1 MINFNGK
8 HYIKENVKINW
19 GEWMKKILITR
30 KISHQFIEQLEQIG
44 HVVMWDKELTPMPRE
59 AFLSEVKDATA
70 CFITLSESIDEE
82 VLKEASKL
90 KIIANMAVGYDN
102 IDVQKANDNGITV
115 TNTPDILTETT
126 AELGFTLMLTVAR
139 RIVEA
144 ERYVQEGQWQSWG
157 PYLLSGKDVHDSTVG
172 VYGMGDIGRAFARR
186 LKGFNTRILY
196 HNRTQ
201 NQDAEN
207 ELNATYVSFE
217 ILLKESDYVICTAP
231 LTPQTENQFES
242 NAFKLMKN
250 DAIFIN
256 IGRGAI
262 VDETALVEAL
272 RNKDILGCGLD
283 VLRQEPIDM
292 NHPLL
297 KFDNVVIVPHIGSA
311 SRLTRDRMVQL
322 CVNNI
327 VAVLNKQLPI
337 TPVKVNN

>member
-1 MINFNGK
+1 MN
-8 HYIKENVKINW
+8 
-19 GEWMKKILITR
+19 KILITR
-30 KISHQFIEQLEQIG
+30 KIPQKFIEQLEQIG
-44 HVVMWDKELTPMPRE
+44 DVVMWDKELTPMPRE
-59 AFLSEVKDATA
+59 TFLSEVKDATA
-70 CFITLSESIDEE
+70 CFITLSESVDEE
-82 VLKEASKL
+82 VLTEASDL

-102 IDVQKANDNGITV
+102 IDVVRANDHDITV
-115 TNTPDILTETT
+115 TNTPDVLTETT

-139 RIVEA
+139 RIIEA

-157 PYLLSGKDVHDSTVG
+157 PYLLSGKDVHGSTVG
-172 VYGMGDIGRAFARR
+172 IYGMGDIGRAFARR

-201 NQDAEN
+201 NPEAEK
-207 ELNATYVSFE
+207 ELDVTYVSFE
-217 ILLKESDYVICTAP
+217 SLLKESDFVICTAP
-231 LTPQTENQFES
+231 LTPQTENQFDS
-242 NAFKLMKN
+242 KAFNLMKN

-272 RNKDILGCGLD
+272 RNHTILGCGLD
-283 VLRQEPIDM
+283 VLRQEPIDV

-297 KFDNVVIVPHIGSA
+297 KLDNAVIVPHIGSA

-327 VAVLNKQLPI
+327 LAVLNHQLPI

>member
-1 MINFNGK
+1 MN
-8 HYIKENVKINW
+8 
-19 GEWMKKILITR
+19 KILITR
-30 KISHQFIEQLEQIG
+30 KIPQQFIEQLEQIG
-44 HVVMWDKELTPMPRE
+44 DVVMWDKELTPMPRE
-59 AFLSEVKDATA
+59 TFLSEVKDATA
-70 CFITLSESIDEE
+70 CFITLSESVDEE
-82 VLKEASKL
+82 VLKEASDL

-102 IDVQKANDNGITV
+102 IDVVRANDHDITV
-115 TNTPDILTETT
+115 TNTPDVLTETT

-139 RIVEA
+139 RIIEA

-157 PYLLSGKDVHDSTVG
+157 PYLLSGKDVHGSTVG
-172 VYGMGDIGRAFARR
+172 IYGMGDIGRAFARR

-201 NQDAEN
+201 NPEAEK
-207 ELNATYVSFE
+207 ELDATYVLFE
-217 ILLKESDYVICTAP
+217 TLLKESDFVICTAP
-231 LTPQTENQFES
+231 LTPQTENQFDS
-242 NAFKLMKN
+242 KAFNLMKN

-272 RNKDILGCGLD
+272 RNHTILGCGLD
-283 VLRQEPIDM
+283 VLRQEPIDV

-297 KFDNVVIVPHIGSA
+297 KLDNAVIVPHIGSA

-327 VAVLNKQLPI
+327 LAVLNHQLPI

>member
-1 MINFNGK
+1 MN
-8 HYIKENVKINW
+8 
-19 GEWMKKILITR
+19 KILITR
-30 KISHQFIEQLEQIG
+30 KIPQKFIEQLEQIG
-44 HVVMWDKELTPMPRE
+44 DVVMWDKELTPMPRE
-59 AFLSEVKDATA
+59 SFLSEVKDATA
-70 CFITLSESIDEE
+70 CFITLSESVDEE
-82 VLKEASKL
+82 VLTEASDL

-102 IDVQKANDNGITV
+102 IDVVRANDHDITV
-115 TNTPDILTETT
+115 TNTPDVLTETT

-139 RIVEA
+139 RIIEA

-157 PYLLSGKDVHDSTVG
+157 PYLLSGKDVHGSTVG
-172 VYGMGDIGRAFARR
+172 IYGMGGIGRAFARR

-201 NQDAEN
+201 NPEAEK
-207 ELNATYVSFE
+207 ELDATYVSFE
-217 ILLKESDYVICTAP
+217 SLLKESDFVICTAP
-231 LTPQTENQFES
+231 LTPQTENQFDS
-242 NAFKLMKN
+242 KAFNLMKN

-256 IGRGAI
+256 IGQGAI

-272 RNKDILGCGLD
+272 RNHTILGCGLD

-297 KFDNVVIVPHIGSA
+297 KLDNAVIVPHIGSA

-327 VAVLNKQLPI
+327 LAVLNHQLPI

>member
-1 MINFNGK
+1 MN
-8 HYIKENVKINW
+8 
-19 GEWMKKILITR
+19 KILITR
-30 KISHQFIEQLEQIG
+30 KIPQKFIEQLEQIG
-44 HVVMWDKELTPMPRE
+44 DVVMWDKELTPMPRE
-59 AFLSEVKDATA
+59 TFLSEVKDATA
-70 CFITLSESIDEE
+70 CFITLSESVDEE
-82 VLKEASKL
+82 VLTEASDL

-102 IDVQKANDNGITV
+102 IDVVRANDHDITV
-115 TNTPDILTETT
+115 TNTPDVLTETT

-139 RIVEA
+139 RIIEA

-157 PYLLSGKDVHDSTVG
+157 PYLLSGKDVHGSTVG
-172 VYGMGDIGRAFARR
+172 IYGMGGIGRAFARR

-201 NQDAEN
+201 NPEAEK
-207 ELNATYVSFE
+207 ELDATYVSFE
-217 ILLKESDYVICTAP
+217 TLLKESDFVICTAP
-231 LTPQTENQFES
+231 LTPQTENQFDS
-242 NAFKLMKN
+242 KAFNLMKN

-272 RNKDILGCGLD
+272 RNHTILGCGLD
-283 VLRQEPIDM
+283 VLRQEPIDV

-297 KFDNVVIVPHIGSA
+297 KLDNAVIVPHIGSA
-311 SRLTRDRMVQL
+311 SRLTRDRMVEL

-327 VAVLNKQLPI
+327 LAVLNHQLPI

>member
-1 MINFNGK
+1 MKGGNK
-8 HYIKENVKINW
+8 HGYRYNYH
-19 GEWMKKILITR
+19 R
-30 KISHQFIEQLEQIG
+30 KIPQKFIEQLEQIG
-44 HVVMWDKELTPMPRE
+44 DVVMWDKELTPMPRE
-59 AFLSEVKDATA
+59 TFLSEVKDATA
-70 CFITLSESIDEE
+70 CFITLSESVDEE
-82 VLKEASKL
+82 VLTEASDL

-102 IDVQKANDNGITV
+102 IDVVRANDHDITV
-115 TNTPDILTETT
+115 TNTPDVLTETT

-139 RIVEA
+139 RIIEA

-157 PYLLSGKDVHDSTVG
+157 PYLLSGKDVHGSTVG
-172 VYGMGDIGRAFARR
+172 IYGMGGIGRAFARR

-201 NQDAEN
+201 NPEAEK
-207 ELNATYVSFE
+207 ELDATYVSFE
-217 ILLKESDYVICTAP
+217 TLLKESDFVICTAP
-231 LTPQTENQFES
+231 LTPQTENQFDS
-242 NAFKLMKN
+242 KAFNLMKN

-272 RNKDILGCGLD
+272 RNHTILGCGLD
-283 VLRQEPIDM
+283 VLRQEPIDV

-297 KFDNVVIVPHIGSA
+297 KLDNAVIVPHIGSA

-327 VAVLNKQLPI
+327 LAVLNHQLPI

>member
-1 MINFNGK
+1 MN
-8 HYIKENVKINW
+8 
-19 GEWMKKILITR
+19 KILITR
-30 KISHQFIEQLEQIG
+30 KIPQQFIEQLEQIG
-44 HVVMWDKELTPMPRE
+44 DVVMWDKELTPMPRE
-59 AFLSEVKDATA
+59 TFLSEVKDATA
-70 CFITLSESIDEE
+70 CFITLSESVDEE
-82 VLKEASKL
+82 VLTEASDL

-102 IDVQKANDNGITV
+102 IDVVRANDHDITV
-115 TNTPDILTETT
+115 TNTPDVLTETT

-139 RIVEA
+139 RIIEA

-157 PYLLSGKDVHDSTVG
+157 PYLLSGKDVHGSTVG
-172 VYGMGDIGRAFARR
+172 IYGMGDIGRAFARR

-201 NQDAEN
+201 NPEAEK
-207 ELNATYVSFE
+207 ELDATYVSFE
-217 ILLKESDYVICTAP
+217 SLLKESDFVICTAP
-231 LTPQTENQFES
+231 LTPQTENQFDS
-242 NAFKLMKN
+242 KAFNLMKN

-272 RNKDILGCGLD
+272 RNHTILGCGLD
-283 VLRQEPIDM
+283 VLRQEPIDV

-297 KFDNVVIVPHIGSA
+297 KLDNAVIVPHIGSA

-327 VAVLNKQLPI
+327 LAILNHQLPI

>member
-1 MINFNGK
+1 MN
-8 HYIKENVKINW
+8 
-19 GEWMKKILITR
+19 KILITR
-30 KISHQFIEQLEQIG
+30 KIPQKFIEQLEQIG
-44 HVVMWDKELTPMPRE
+44 DVVMWDKELTPMPRE
-59 AFLSEVKDATA
+59 TFLSEVKDATA
-70 CFITLSESIDEE
+70 CFITLSESVDEE
-82 VLKEASKL
+82 VLTEASDL

-102 IDVQKANDNGITV
+102 IDVVRANDHDITV
-115 TNTPDILTETT
+115 TNTPDVLTETT

-157 PYLLSGKDVHDSTVG
+157 PYLLSGKDVHGSTVG
-172 VYGMGDIGRAFARR
+172 IYGMGGIGRAFARR

-201 NQDAEN
+201 NPEAEK
-207 ELNATYVSFE
+207 ELDATYVSFE
-217 ILLKESDYVICTAP
+217 TLLKESDFVICTAP
-231 LTPQTENQFES
+231 LTPQTENQFDS
-242 NAFKLMKN
+242 KAFNLMKN

-272 RNKDILGCGLD
+272 RNHTILGCGLD
-283 VLRQEPIDM
+283 VLRQEPIDV

-297 KFDNVVIVPHIGSA
+297 KLDNAVIVPHIGSA

-327 VAVLNKQLPI
+327 LAVLNHQLPI

>member
-1 MINFNGK
+1 MN
-8 HYIKENVKINW
+8 
-19 GEWMKKILITR
+19 KILITR
-30 KISHQFIEQLEQIG
+30 KIPQKFIEQLEQIG
-44 HVVMWDKELTPMPRE
+44 DVVMWDKELTPMPRE
-59 AFLSEVKDATA
+59 TFLSEVKDATA
-70 CFITLSESIDEE
+70 CFITLSESVDEE
-82 VLKEASKL
+82 VLTEASDL

-102 IDVQKANDNGITV
+102 IDVVRANDHDITV
-115 TNTPDILTETT
+115 TNTPDVLTETT

-139 RIVEA
+139 RIIEA

-157 PYLLSGKDVHDSTVG
+157 PYLLSGKDVHGSTVG
-172 VYGMGDIGRAFARR
+172 IYGMGGIGRAFARR

-201 NQDAEN
+201 NPEAEK
-207 ELNATYVSFE
+207 ELDATYVSFE
-217 ILLKESDYVICTAP
+217 TLLKESDFVICTAP
-231 LTPQTENQFES
+231 LTPQTENQFDS
-242 NAFKLMKN
+242 KAFNLMKN

-272 RNKDILGCGLD
+272 RNHTILGCGLD
-283 VLRQEPIDM
+283 VLCQEPIDV

-297 KFDNVVIVPHIGSA
+297 KLDNAVIVPHIGSA

-327 VAVLNKQLPI
+327 LAVLNHQLPI

>member
-1 MINFNGK
+1 MCI
-8 HYIKENVKINW
+8 
-19 GEWMKKILITR
+19 R
-30 KISHQFIEQLEQIG
+30 DR
-44 HVVMWDKELTPMPRE
+44 DKELTPMPRE
-59 AFLSEVKDATA
+59 TFLSEVKDATA
-70 CFITLSESIDEE
+70 CFITLSESVDEE
-82 VLKEASKL
+82 VLTEASDL

-102 IDVQKANDNGITV
+102 IDVVRANDHDITV
-115 TNTPDILTETT
+115 TNTPDVLTETT
-126 AELGFTLMLTVAR
+126 AELGFTLMLTIAR
-139 RIVEA
+139 RIIEA

-157 PYLLSGKDVHDSTVG
+157 PYLLSGKDVHGSTVG
-172 VYGMGDIGRAFARR
+172 IYGMGGIGRAFARR

-201 NQDAEN
+201 NPEAEK
-207 ELNATYVSFE
+207 ELDATYVSFE
-217 ILLKESDYVICTAP
+217 TLLKESDFVICTAP
-231 LTPQTENQFES
+231 LTPQTENQFDS
-242 NAFKLMKN
+242 KAFNLMKN

-272 RNKDILGCGLD
+272 RNHTILGCGLD
-283 VLRQEPIDM
+283 VLRQEPIDV

-297 KFDNVVIVPHIGSA
+297 KLDNAVIVPHIGSA

-327 VAVLNKQLPI
+327 LAVLNHQLPI

>member
-1 MINFNGK
+1 MN
-8 HYIKENVKINW
+8 
-19 GEWMKKILITR
+19 KILITR
-30 KISHQFIEQLEQIG
+30 KIPQKFIEQLEQIG
-44 HVVMWDKELTPMPRE
+44 DVVMWDKELTPMPRE

-70 CFITLSESIDEE
+70 CFITLSESVDEE
-82 VLKEASKL
+82 VLTEASDL

-102 IDVQKANDNGITV
+102 IDVVRANDHDITV
-115 TNTPDILTETT
+115 TNTPDVLTETT

-139 RIVEA
+139 RIIEA

-157 PYLLSGKDVHDSTVG
+157 PYLLSGKDVHGSTVG
-172 VYGMGDIGRAFARR
+172 IYGMGGIGRAFARR

-201 NQDAEN
+201 NPEAEK
-207 ELNATYVSFE
+207 ELDATYVSFE
-217 ILLKESDYVICTAP
+217 TLLKESDFVICTAP
-231 LTPQTENQFES
+231 LTPQTENQFDS
-242 NAFKLMKN
+242 KAFNLMKN

-272 RNKDILGCGLD
+272 RNHTILGCGLD
-283 VLRQEPIDM
+283 VLRQEPIDV

-297 KFDNVVIVPHIGSA
+297 KLDNAVIVPHIGSA

-327 VAVLNKQLPI
+327 LAVLNHQLPI

>member
-1 MINFNGK
+1 MN
-8 HYIKENVKINW
+8 
-19 GEWMKKILITR
+19 KILITR
-30 KISHQFIEQLEQIG
+30 KIPQKFIEQLEQIG
-44 HVVMWDKELTPMPRE
+44 DVVMWDKELTPMPRE
-59 AFLSEVKDATA
+59 TFLSEVKDATA
-70 CFITLSESIDEE
+70 CFITLSESVDDE
-82 VLKEASKL
+82 VLTEASDL

-102 IDVQKANDNGITV
+102 IDVVRANDHDITV
-115 TNTPDILTETT
+115 TNTPDVLTETT

-139 RIVEA
+139 RIIEA

-157 PYLLSGKDVHDSTVG
+157 PYLLSGKDVHGSTVG
-172 VYGMGDIGRAFARR
+172 IYGMGDIGRAFARR

-201 NQDAEN
+201 NPEAEK
-207 ELNATYVSFE
+207 ELDATYVSFE
-217 ILLKESDYVICTAP
+217 SLLKESDFVICTAP
-231 LTPQTENQFES
+231 LTPQTENQFDS
-242 NAFKLMKN
+242 KAFNLMKN

-272 RNKDILGCGLD
+272 RNHTILGCGID
-283 VLRQEPIDM
+283 VLRQEPIDV

-297 KFDNVVIVPHIGSA
+297 KLDNAVIVPHIGSA

-327 VAVLNKQLPI
+327 LAVLNHQLPI

>member
-1 MINFNGK
+1 MN
-8 HYIKENVKINW
+8 
-19 GEWMKKILITR
+19 KILITR
-30 KISHQFIEQLEQIG
+30 KIPQQFIEQLEQIG
-44 HVVMWDKELTPMPRE
+44 DVVMWDKELTPMPRE
-59 AFLSEVKDATA
+59 TFLSEVKDATA
-70 CFITLSESIDEE
+70 CFITLSESVDEE
-82 VLKEASKL
+82 VLTEASDL

-102 IDVQKANDNGITV
+102 IDVVRANDHDITV
-115 TNTPDILTETT
+115 TNTPDVLTETT

-139 RIVEA
+139 RIIEA

-157 PYLLSGKDVHDSTVG
+157 PYLLSGKDVHGSTVG
-172 VYGMGDIGRAFARR
+172 IYGMGDIGRAFARR

-201 NQDAEN
+201 NPEAEK
-207 ELNATYVSFE
+207 ELDVTYVSFE
-217 ILLKESDYVICTAP
+217 SLLKESDFVICTAP
-231 LTPQTENQFES
+231 LTPQTENQFDS
-242 NAFKLMKN
+242 KAFNLMKN

-272 RNKDILGCGLD
+272 RNHTILGCGLD
-283 VLRQEPIDM
+283 VLRQEPIDV

-297 KFDNVVIVPHIGSA
+297 KLDNAVIVPHIGSA

-327 VAVLNKQLPI
+327 LAVLNHQLPI

>member
-1 MINFNGK
+1 MN
-8 HYIKENVKINW
+8 
-19 GEWMKKILITR
+19 KILITR
-30 KISHQFIEQLEQIG
+30 KIPQQFIEQLEQIG
-44 HVVMWDKELTPMPRE
+44 DVVMWDKELTPMPRE
-59 AFLSEVKDATA
+59 TFLSEVKDATA
-70 CFITLSESIDEE
+70 CFITLSESVDEE
-82 VLKEASKL
+82 VLKEASDL

-102 IDVQKANDNGITV
+102 IDVVRANDHDITV
-115 TNTPDILTETT
+115 TNTPDVLTETT

-139 RIVEA
+139 RIIEA

-157 PYLLSGKDVHDSTVG
+157 PYLLSGKDVHGSTVG
-172 VYGMGDIGRAFARR
+172 IYGMGGIGRAFARR

-201 NQDAEN
+201 NPKAEK
-207 ELNATYVSFE
+207 ELDATYVSFE
-217 ILLKESDYVICTAP
+217 TLLKESDFVICTAP
-231 LTPQTENQFES
+231 LTPQTENQFDS
-242 NAFKLMKN
+242 KAFNLMKN

-272 RNKDILGCGLD
+272 RNHTILGCGLD
-283 VLRQEPIDM
+283 VLRQEPIDV

-297 KFDNVVIVPHIGSA
+297 KLDNAVIVPHIGSA

-327 VAVLNKQLPI
+327 LAVLNHQLPI

>member
-1 MINFNGK
+1 MN
-8 HYIKENVKINW
+8 
-19 GEWMKKILITR
+19 KILITR
-30 KISHQFIEQLEQIG
+30 KIPQKFIEQLEQIG
-44 HVVMWDKELTPMPRE
+44 DVVMCDKELTPMPRE
-59 AFLSEVKDATA
+59 TFLSEVKDATA
-70 CFITLSESIDEE
+70 CFITLSESVDEE
-82 VLKEASKL
+82 VLTEASDL

-102 IDVQKANDNGITV
+102 IDVVRANDHDITV
-115 TNTPDILTETT
+115 TNTPDVLTETT

-139 RIVEA
+139 RIIEA

-157 PYLLSGKDVHDSTVG
+157 PYLLSGKDVHGSTVG
-172 VYGMGDIGRAFARR
+172 IYGMGGIGRAFARR

-201 NQDAEN
+201 NPEAEK
-207 ELNATYVSFE
+207 ELDATYVSFE
-217 ILLKESDYVICTAP
+217 TLLKESDFVICTAP
-231 LTPQTENQFES
+231 LTPQTENQFDS
-242 NAFKLMKN
+242 KAFNLMKN

-272 RNKDILGCGLD
+272 RNHTILGCGLD
-283 VLRQEPIDM
+283 VLRQEPIDV

-297 KFDNVVIVPHIGSA
+297 KLDNAVIVPHIGSA

-327 VAVLNKQLPI
+327 LAVLNHQLPI

>member
-1 MINFNGK
+1 MN
-8 HYIKENVKINW
+8 
-19 GEWMKKILITR
+19 KILITR
-30 KISHQFIEQLEQIG
+30 KIPQKFIEQLEQIG
-44 HVVMWDKELTPMPRE
+44 DVVMWDKELTPMPRE
-59 AFLSEVKDATA
+59 TFLSEVKDATA
-70 CFITLSESIDEE
+70 CFITLSESVDEE
-82 VLKEASKL
+82 VLTEASDL

-102 IDVQKANDNGITV
+102 IDVVRANDHDITV
-115 TNTPDILTETT
+115 TNTPDVLTETT

-139 RIVEA
+139 RIIEA

-157 PYLLSGKDVHDSTVG
+157 PYLLSGKDVHGSTVG
-172 VYGMGDIGRAFARR
+172 IYGMGGIGRAFARR

-201 NQDAEN
+201 NPEAEK
-207 ELNATYVSFE
+207 ELDATYVSFE
-217 ILLKESDYVICTAP
+217 TLLKESDFVICTAP
-231 LTPQTENQFES
+231 LTPQTENQFDS
-242 NAFKLMKN
+242 KAFNLMKN

-272 RNKDILGCGLD
+272 RNHTILGCGLD
-283 VLRQEPIDM
+283 VLRQEPIDV

-297 KFDNVVIVPHIGSA
+297 KLDNAVIVPHIGSA
-311 SRLTRDRMVQL
+311 SRLTRDRMVQF

-327 VAVLNKQLPI
+327 LAVLNHQLPI

>member
-1 MINFNGK
+1 MN
-8 HYIKENVKINW
+8 
-19 GEWMKKILITR
+19 KILITR
-30 KISHQFIEQLEQIG
+30 KMPQKFIEQLEQIG
-44 HVVMWDKELTPMPRE
+44 DVVMWDKELTPMPRE
-59 AFLSEVKDATA
+59 TFLSEVKDATA
-70 CFITLSESIDEE
+70 CFITLSESVDEE
-82 VLKEASKL
+82 VLTEASDL

-102 IDVQKANDNGITV
+102 IDVVRANDHDITV
-115 TNTPDILTETT
+115 TNTPDVLTETT

-139 RIVEA
+139 RIIEA

-157 PYLLSGKDVHDSTVG
+157 PYLLSGKDVHGSTVG
-172 VYGMGDIGRAFARR
+172 IYGMGDIGRAFARR

-201 NQDAEN
+201 NPEAEK
-207 ELNATYVSFE
+207 ELDVTYVSFE
-217 ILLKESDYVICTAP
+217 SLLKESDFVICTAP
-231 LTPQTENQFES
+231 LTPQTENQFDS
-242 NAFKLMKN
+242 KAFNLMKN

-272 RNKDILGCGLD
+272 RNHTILGCGLD
-283 VLRQEPIDM
+283 VLRQEPIDV

-297 KFDNVVIVPHIGSA
+297 KLDNAVIVPHIGSA

-327 VAVLNKQLPI
+327 LAVLNHQPPI